1 MNINKINMYALY
13 KWHILLYTTNETD
26 CESIKRDLRAEFRK
40 GTMLHTVFTFL
51 YSIFDLL
58 ILQDLEP
65 LVDNLLRRKGA
76 IIEGQILDLY
86 TLCLELV
93 RVVAGL
99 ADTHHSVNIVL
110 FKLLRER
117 DLIKLEWSL
126 WQYYILTII

>member
-1 MNINKINMYALY
+1 MLY
-13 KWHILLYTTNETD
+13 
-26 CESIKRDLRAEFRK
+26 
-40 GTMLHTVFTFL
+40 TVFTFN
-51 YSIFDLL
+51 YVTFDLL

-65 LVDNLLRRKGA
+65 LVDDLLRRKGA

-117 DLIKLEWSL
+117 ERERDLIKLV
-126 WQYYILTII
+126 